1 MPDRWIDQDLKPKVT
16 DILSQ
21 ADAYHEKYYA
31 SETFSGPSLHFHQRA
46 LAVAYANWTE
56 KIELIY
62 AVLASW
68 GMHRMGA
75 NGSKMQSFVSFEKS
89 IAAVRLEIEKLRQAI
104 PHNLSPSDWQTLERV
119 FKEIKVMAS
128 GTTIVGN
135 SKVLAHL
142 IPNLVA
148 PIDRDYT
155 LNYLFKSKMFQ
166 NGLEREWRLMRKIH
180 EKFYYPIS
188 DNENFQNKA
197 KTSVANSG
205 LFPWDTSML
214 KIIDNLVIG
223 AMRKKNNA
231 D

>member
-1 MPDRWIDQDLKPKVT
+1 MSDKWIDRDLEPMVK

-21 ADAYHEKYYA
+21 ADEYHTKYYA

-46 LAVAYANWTE
+46 LEVEYANWTD
-56 KIELIY
+56 KVELIY

-68 GMHRMGA
+68 GMHRMGT
-75 NGSKMQSFVSFEKS
+75 NGPKMQSFASFEKS
-89 IAAVRLEIEKLRQAI
+89 IDAVRLDLEKLQQAI
-104 PHNLSPSDWQTLERV
+104 PQNLSLYDWQKLERV
-119 FKEIKVMAS
+119 FKEIKAMAS

-148 PIDRDYT
+148 PIDREYT
-155 LNYLFKSKMFQ
+155 LNYLFGSKMFQ
-166 NGLEREWRLMRKIH
+166 NDLEREWRLMRKIH

-188 DNENFQNKA
+188 DNEIFQNKA
-197 KTSVANSG
+197 IIWMDNSG
-205 LFPWDTSML
+205 SFPWDTSML

-223 AMRKKNNA
+223 AMRKKNNE

>member
-1 MPDRWIDQDLKPKVT
+1 MPDRWIDRDLEPKVK

-46 LAVAYANWTE
+46 LEVEYANWTD
-56 KIELIY
+56 KVELIY

-68 GMHRMGA
+68 GMHRMGTT
-75 NGSKMQSFVSFEKS
+75 GSKMQPFPTFEKS
-89 IAAVRLEIEKLRQAI
+89 IAAVRLELEKLQQAI
-104 PHNLSPSDWQTLERV
+104 PQNLSLYDWQKLERV
-119 FKEIKVMAS
+119 FKEIKAMAS

-135 SKVLAHL
+135 SKVLAHM

-148 PIDRDYT
+148 PIDREYT
-155 LNYLFKSKMFQ
+155 LNYLFGSKMFQ

-180 EKFYYPIS
+180 EEFYYPIS
-188 DNENFQNKA
+188 DNEIFQNNV
-197 KTSVANSG
+197 KTWMDNSG
-205 LFPWDTSML
+205 SFPWDTSML

-223 AMRKKNNA
+223 AMRKKNDA